1 MSKDGFIC
9 FGDTVMLLSP
19 DSESSVDNYTGA
31 CGNLT
36 LAINLEEISIYSAVS
51 LQAPCGVSA
60 VKTID
65 PVGRNTFCLL
75 RFGTFLYIVFNYSIS
90 FQYLILR
97 NMQLVVLKY
106 K

>member
-1 MSKDGFIC
+1 
-9 FGDTVMLLSP
+9 MLLSP
-19 DSESSVDNYTGA
+19 DNKSSVDSYTGA

-60 VKTID
+60 VKTVD

-75 RFGTFLYIVFNYSIS
+75 RFGTLFYVVFNYSVS
-90 FQYLILR
+90 FQYLTLR
-97 NMQLVVLKY
+97 NTQ
-106 K
+106 